1 MEPNIPDVI
10 DPEHLVIRPPS
21 EWRSL
26 LIRVTRGCQWNR
38 CRFCGIYPA
47 LGEPEASVRTV
58 AEVTRDIDTHRQR
71 CEGFDS
77 VFLGDADP
85 IVIGREPFVE
95 ILEHLG
101 SRFPELTRT
110 TCYARASTLR
120 DLGEEGILS
129 LAEAGLT
136 RVHVGLESGD
146 RGLLRYHR
154 KGQRPETVIDAGRWC
169 RSAGIEVSLYI
180 LLGMGGRDRWTE
192 HIDHTADVVNATQP
206 EFVRIRRIWMYDQ
219 SDGALQ
225 DCPLHED
232 IRSGD
237 FIPQTPEGTVL
248 ELRRLVERIDAGAS
262 TWLTC
267 DHANNYA
274 RVEGK
279 IPADRDRLLTEIDAF
294 LALPESERLSHYERI
309 GSRI

>member
-1 MEPNIPDVI
+1 
-10 DPEHLVIRPPS
+10 
-21 EWRSL
+21 
-26 LIRVTRGCQWNR
+26 
-38 CRFCGIYPA
+38 
-47 LGEPEASVRTV
+47 
-58 AEVTRDIDTHRQR
+58 
-71 CEGFDS
+71 
-77 VFLGDADP
+77 
-85 IVIGREPFVE
+85 
-95 ILEHLG
+95 
-101 SRFPELTRT
+101 
-110 TCYARASTLR
+110 
-120 DLGEEGILS
+120 
-129 LAEAGLT
+129 
-136 RVHVGLESGD
+136 VGLESGD